1 MLLVRHR
8 SSRWLVAPRC
18 CAISIPRRPCSPAV
32 LRPVF
37 HRKTRPIC
45 LAVPGFATSPS
56 LCRRACLWL
65 PAAMSILQK
74 IEEIEAEMA
83 KTQKNKATAYVLGR
97 TGMQAFLLYLLI
109 FCGACGAI
117 FFCRV
122 PHPTDELTFCV
133 GFLKEVTTF
142 LPASPHYR
150 TLSILSCVS
159 CLPVY
164 PRGRNHLGGLKAKL
178 AKLRRELIA
187 PPKSGGGG
195 GEGFEVTKTG
205 DARVGLVGFPSVGK
219 STLLTKLTGTTSEV
233 AAYGAYPSAA
243 CCSHWVCLPVCAS
256 GCSVHF
262 PFLCR
267 LRIPHTPSVSCCVT
281 HSRFIFFLLVLLSCK
296 SGLGGVA
303 PCRVYNPD
311 VHPRCYSL

>member
-133 GFLKEVTTF
+133 GFLKRGDDFSPCFAALPDVVYFVLCF
-142 LPASPHYR
+142 LLA
-150 TLSILSCVS
+150 CVS
-159 CLPVY
+159 SRQEPSGRSQGEACQTP
-164 PRGRNHLGGLKAKL
+164 PRADCPTEVGGWWRGGL
-178 AKLRRELIA
+178 
-187 PPKSGGGG
+187 
-195 GEGFEVTKTG
+195 
-205 DARVGLVGFPSVGK
+205 
-219 STLLTKLTGTTSEV
+219 
-233 AAYGAYPSAA
+233 
-243 CCSHWVCLPVCAS
+243 
-256 GCSVHF
+256 
-262 PFLCR
+262 
-267 LRIPHTPSVSCCVT
+267 
-281 HSRFIFFLLVLLSCK
+281 
-296 SGLGGVA
+296 
-303 PCRVYNPD
+303 
-311 VHPRCYSL
+311 